1 MKQYVARYCWWG
13 VGLILS
19 GCTAQAV
26 SESLPNPAAPT
37 PAPPESADTVP
48 VDPAPQR
55 RFQIKLTL
63 SAPEDLKVQE
73 GDSVQ
78 TGQIIADRVRDRS
91 RLEFH
96 QGQLQGQITQLK
108 ARLNQ
113 PIPEVAGLPM
123 PSFLSEVAEVERL
136 KIKAT
141 DAQRVREQQQRKLD
155 LLQSIPKADLPE
167 ATLPHEQVLLEQKQ
181 RLLNQALADVET
193 AKGKL
198 AKSQSDRL
206 FREYEHSLEMSK
218 RAISLR
224 QQEIQQQGQLA
235 QLEGQ
240 LSQVETQLS
249 TLSAVRSPY
258 SGRIQ
263 RIKFSGQSDQNLT
276 VELVLVV
283 SHDALRPGGRQESG
297 DGTGQTVQSNIVPK

>member
-13 VGLILS
+13 IGLILS

-26 SESLPNPAAPT
+26 SQSLPSPTASVNPPT
-37 PAPPESADTVP
+37 ES
-48 VDPAPQR
+48 VDVAPQR

-63 SAPEDLKVQE
+63 SSPNDLKVQE
-73 GDSVQ
+73 GNQVQ
-78 TGQIIADRVRDRS
+78 EGQIIADRVHDRS
-91 RLEFH
+91 RLEF
-96 QGQLQGQITQLK
+96 QQQQLQGQIKRLRLQLE
-108 ARLNQ
+108 Q
-113 PIPEVAGLPM
+113 PIPEVAGLPTS
-123 PSFLSEVAEVERL
+123 SFLSEVAEVERL

-141 DAQRVREQQQRKLD
+141 DAQRVKEQQQRKLD
-155 LLQSIPKADLPE
+155 LLQSMPKSDLPE
-167 ATLPHEQVLLEQKQ
+167 ATIPHEQALLDQKQ
-181 RLLNQALADVET
+181 RLLDQALAEVET

-198 AKSQSDRL
+198 AKAENDRQ
-206 FREYEHSLEMSK
+206 FQEYEHSLEMSK

-263 RIKFSGQSDQNLT
+263 RIKFSGQNDQALS

-283 SHDALRPGGRQESG
+283 ADISSHPGAVQPPPSP
-297 DGTGQTVQSNIVPK
+297 TVSPGKINNAPGENVSR